1 MRGEEIDRMTSA
13 RRNLII
19 SPIGDTS
26 VHASWLSHPDAQSFD
41 LFLIYYGQ
49 RDDFGRA
56 EAMHYLKRTGFKW
69 ELVDHVCKEHA
80 DILERYTNIWCPDN
94 DIKLDTHGVNRM
106 FDLFERFQ
114 LKLAQP
120 AISAGQVSYQ
130 ALRQKPGVTLRYS
143 PYVEVMC
150 PLFTRE
156 ALRRCQSTFLECKS
170 GWGLD
175 WVWPRYFAQHEIAIL
190 DAVGVEH
197 TGPLGT
203 GENYQKLAE
212 LGVYPDREFHAVMAT
227 YGGFNRRLHK
237 KFVRGRIKLP
247 AIFEPGYQQGL
258 MERLQSRL
266 GLRRMAA

>member
-1 MRGEEIDRMTSA
+1 MTTA
-13 RRNLII
+13 HRNLII

-26 VHASWLSHPDAQSFD
+26 VHKSWLSDPAARTFD
-41 LFLIYYGQ
+41 LFLVYYGNA
-49 RDDFGRA
+49 DDFGRA
-56 EAMHYLKRTGFKW
+56 DTTHYLKQKGFKW
-69 ELVDHVCKEHA
+69 ELVDHLAKHHA
-80 DILERYTNIWCPDN
+80 EVLDRYTNIWCPDN
-94 DIKLDTHGVNRM
+94 DIQVDTHGVNRM
-106 FDLFERFQ
+106 FELFEHYQ
-114 LKLAQP
+114 LQLAQP
-120 AISAGQVSYQ
+120 AISGGDVSYQ
-130 ALRQKPGVTLRYS
+130 ALRQKPGVVLRYS

-156 ALRRCQSTFLECKS
+156 ALRKCQPTFLECKS

-203 GENYQKLAE
+203 GENYQKLAA
-212 LGVYPDREFHAVMAT
+212 LGVFPDREFHAVMT
-227 YGGFNRRLHK
+227 KYGGFNRRLHK

-247 AIFEPGYQQGL
+247 AIFETGYRHSL
-258 MERLQSRL
+258 ITRLQSRL